1 MNSVNNNE
9 LYELILNN
17 IVILVQNMFLVH
29 KKGDLCKRKP
39 EMKSSYG

>member
-17 IVILVQNMFLVH
+17 IIILVQNMFLVH
-29 KKGDLCKRKP
+29 KRGD
-39 EMKSSYG
+39 